1 MNLSK
6 ENQNSLKV
14 NEIKVGDIA
23 PTKFGIELMA
33 DAIQEQVNDGLLDP
47 LELAIKFN
55 GLEQLV
61 KSVKTRITENVLA
74 ELMKHPKGKAEV
86 LGASVSQMDS
96 IKYDFTDLPGWLELE
111 EQILMLKEKQKEIED
126 KEKTYHKGN
135 LPVKSVTSTFK
146 IQLSK

>member
-1 MNLSK
+1 MSY
-6 ENQNSLKV
+6 LKV
-14 NEIKVGDIA
+14 NEIITRVGDVA
-23 PTKFGIELMA
+23 FTKFAIELLA

-61 KSVKTRITENVLA
+61 KSVKTRITENVLT

-96 IKYDFTDLPGWLELE
+96 IKYDFSDLPGWSELE
-111 EQILMLKEKQKEIED
+111 EQIIALRLQQKEIED
-126 KEKTYHKGN
+126 VEKTYHKGD
-135 LPVKSVTSTFK
+135 LPIKSVTSTFK

>member
-1 MNLSK
+1 M
-6 ENQNSLKV
+6 NSLKV

-47 LELAIKFN
+47 LEVAIKFN
-55 GLEQLV
+55 SLEQLV
-61 KSVKTRITENVLA
+61 KSVKSRITENVLT

-86 LGASVSQMDS
+86 LGAVVSNMESV
-96 IKYDFTDLPGWLELE
+96 KYDFSDLPGWSELE
-111 EQILMLKEKQKEIED
+111 EQIIALRLQQKEIED
-126 KEKTYHKGN
+126 VEKEYHKGD
-135 LPVKSVTSTFK
+135 LPIKSVTSTFK

>member
-1 MNLSK
+1 M
-6 ENQNSLKV
+6 NSLKV

-33 DAIQEQVNDGLLDP
+33 DAIQEQVNEGLLDP

-61 KSVKTRITENVLA
+61 KSVKSRITENVIA

-86 LGASVSQMDS
+86 LGAVVSNMESV
-96 IKYDFTDLPGWLELE
+96 KYDYSDLPGWSELE
-111 EQILMLKEKQKEIED
+111 EQILALRWKQKEIED
-126 KEKTYHKGN
+126 VEKEYHKGD
-135 LPVKSVTSTFK
+135 LPIKSVTSTFK

>member
-1 MNLSK
+1 M
-6 ENQNSLKV
+6 NSLKV

-61 KSVKTRITENVLA
+61 KSVKTRITENVLT

-111 EQILMLKEKQKEIED
+111 EQIMMLKEKQKEIED

>member
-1 MNLSK
+1 M
-6 ENQNSLKV
+6 NSLKV

-33 DAIQEQVNDGLLDP
+33 DAIQEQVNEGLLDP

-55 GLEQLV
+55 SLEQLI
-61 KSVKTRITENVLA
+61 KSVKSRITENVLA

-86 LGASVSQMDS
+86 LGAVISNVEST
-96 IKYDFTDLPGWLELE
+96 KYDYSDLPGWSELE
-111 EQILMLKEKQKEIED
+111 EQISTLKEKQKEIED
-126 KEKTYHKGN
+126 KEKTYHKGD
-135 LPVKSVTSTFK
+135 LPIKSVTSTFK

>member
-1 MNLSK
+1 M
-6 ENQNSLKV
+6 NSLKV

-33 DAIQEQVNDGLLDP
+33 DAIKEQVDEGLLDP
-47 LELAIKFN
+47 LEVAIKFN
-55 GLEQLV
+55 SLEQLV
-61 KSVKTRITENVLA
+61 KSVKSRITENVLS

-96 IKYDFTDLPGWLELE
+96 IKYDFSDLPGWSELE
-111 EQILMLKEKQKEIED
+111 EQILALRWQQKEIED
-126 KEKTYHKGN
+126 KEKEYHKGD
-135 LPVKSVTSTFK
+135 LPIKSVTSTFK

>member
-1 MNLSK
+1 M
-6 ENQNSLKV
+6 NSLKV

-33 DAIQEQVNDGLLDP
+33 DAIKEQVDEGLLDP
-47 LELAIKFN
+47 LEIAIKFN
-55 GLEQLV
+55 SLEQLV
-61 KSVKTRITENVLA
+61 KSVKSRITENVLS

-96 IKYDFTDLPGWLELE
+96 VKYDFSDLPGWSELE
-111 EQILMLKEKQKEIED
+111 EQIIALRLQQKEIED
-126 KEKTYHKGN
+126 VEKEYHKGD
-135 LPVKSVTSTFK
+135 LPIKSVTSTFK

>member
-1 MNLSK
+1 MSY
-6 ENQNSLKV
+6 LKV
-14 NEIKVGDIA
+14 NEIITRVGDVA
-23 PTKFGIELMA
+23 FTKFAIELMA
-33 DAIQEQVNDGLLDP
+33 DAIQEQVNDGLLNP

-61 KSVKTRITENVLA
+61 KSVKTRITENVLS

-96 IKYDFTDLPGWLELE
+96 IKYDFSDLPGWLEIE
-111 EQILMLKEKQKEIED
+111 EQIIMLKEKQKEIED
-126 KEKTYHKGN
+126 KEKTYHKGD

>member
-1 MNLSK
+1 M
-6 ENQNSLKV
+6 NSLKV

-47 LELAIKFN
+47 LEVAIKFN
-55 GLEQLV
+55 SLEQLV
-61 KSVKTRITENVLA
+61 KSVKSRITENVLA

-86 LGASVSQMDS
+86 LGAVVSNMES
-96 IKYDFTDLPGWLELE
+96 TKYDYSDLPGWSELE
-111 EQILMLKEKQKEIED
+111 EQISALKEKQKEIED
-126 KEKTYHKGN
+126 KEKTYHKGD
-135 LPVKSVTSTFK
+135 LPIKSVTSTFK

>member
-1 MNLSK
+1 M
-6 ENQNSLKV
+6 NSLKV

-33 DAIQEQVNDGLLDP
+33 DAIKEQVDEGFLDP

-61 KSVKTRITENVLA
+61 KSVKSRITENVLT

-86 LGASVSQMDS
+86 LGAVVSNMES
-96 IKYDFTDLPGWLELE
+96 IKYDFSDLPGWCELE
-111 EQILMLKEKQKEIED
+111 EQITLLKEKQKEIED
-126 KEKTYHKGN
+126 KEKTYHKGD
-135 LPVKSVTSTFK
+135 LPIKSVTSTFK

>member
-1 MNLSK
+1 M
-6 ENQNSLKV
+6 NSLKV

-33 DAIQEQVNDGLLDP
+33 DAIQEQVNEGLLDP

-61 KSVKTRITENVLA
+61 KSVKSRITENVIA

-86 LGASVSQMDS
+86 LGAVVSNMES
-96 IKYDFTDLPGWLELE
+96 IKYDFSDLPGWSELE
-111 EQILMLKEKQKEIED
+111 EQILALRWKQKEIED
-126 KEKTYHKGN
+126 VEKEYHKGD
-135 LPVKSVTSTFK
+135 LPIKSVTSTFK

>member
-1 MNLSK
+1 MSY
-6 ENQNSLKV
+6 LKV
-14 NEIKVGDIA
+14 NEIITRVGDVA
-23 PTKFGIELMA
+23 FTKFAIELLA

-86 LGASVSQMDS
+86 LGASVSQIDS
-96 IKYDFTDLPGWLELE
+96 VKYDFTDLAGWLELE
-111 EQILMLKEKQKEIED
+111 EQIIMLKEKQKDIED

>member
-1 MNLSK
+1 M
-6 ENQNSLKV
+6 NSLKV

-33 DAIQEQVNDGLLDP
+33 DALQEQVNDGLLDP

-61 KSVKTRITENVLA
+61 KSVKSRITANVLS

-86 LGASVSQMDS
+86 LGAVVSNME
-96 IKYDFTDLPGWLELE
+96 IVKYDFSDLPGWSELE
-111 EQILMLKEKQKEIED
+111 EQIIALRLQQKEIED
-126 KEKTYHKGN
+126 VEKEYHKGD
-135 LPVKSVTSTFK
+135 LPIKSVTSTFK

>member
-1 MNLSK
+1 M
-6 ENQNSLKV
+6 NSLKV

-33 DAIQEQVNDGLLDP
+33 DAIQEQVNDGLLNP

-61 KSVKTRITENVLA
+61 KSVKSRITENVLS

-96 IKYDFTDLPGWLELE
+96 IKYDFTDLAGWLEIE
-111 EQILMLKEKQKEIED
+111 EQIIMLKEKQKDIED

>member
-1 MNLSK
+1 M
-6 ENQNSLKV
+6 NSLKV

-47 LELAIKFN
+47 LEVAIKFN
-55 GLEQLV
+55 SLEQLV
-61 KSVKTRITENVLA
+61 KSVKTRITENVLS

-86 LGASVSQMDS
+86 LGAVISNMEST
-96 IKYDFTDLPGWLELE
+96 KYDYTDLPGWLELE
-111 EQILMLKEKQKEIED
+111 EQISTLKEKQKEIED
-126 KEKTYHKGN
+126 KEKTYHKGD
-135 LPVKSVTSTFK
+135 LPIKSVTSTFK

>member
-1 MNLSK
+1 MSY
-6 ENQNSLKV
+6 LKV
-14 NEIKVGDIA
+14 NEIITRVGDVA
-23 PTKFGIELMA
+23 FTKFAIELLA

-61 KSVKTRITENVLA
+61 KSVKSRITENVLT

-111 EQILMLKEKQKEIED
+111 EQMLMLKEKQKEIED

>member
-1 MNLSK
+1 MNSNT
-6 ENQNSLKV
+6 ERQNFLMV
-14 NEIKVGDIA
+14 NELKVGDIA

-61 KSVKTRITENVLA
+61 KSVKSRITENVLT

-96 IKYDFTDLPGWLELE
+96 VKYDFSDLPGWSELE
-111 EQILMLKEKQKEIED
+111 EQITLLKEKQKEIED
-126 KEKTYHKGN
+126 KEKTYHKGD
-135 LPVKSVTSTFK
+135 LPIKSVTSTFK

>member
-1 MNLSK
+1 M
-6 ENQNSLKV
+6 NSLKV

-33 DAIQEQVNDGLLDP
+33 DAIQEQVNEGLLDP
-47 LELAIKFN
+47 LEVAIKFN
-55 GLEQLV
+55 SLEQLV
-61 KSVKTRITENVLA
+61 KSVKSRITENVLA

-96 IKYDFTDLPGWLELE
+96 IKYDFSHLPGWSEYE
-111 EQILMLKEKQKEIED
+111 EQLIALRLQQKEIED
-126 KEKTYHKGN
+126 VEKEYHKGD
-135 LPVKSVTSTFK
+135 LPIKSVTSTFK

>member
-1 MNLSK
+1 MSY
-6 ENQNSLKV
+6 LKV
-14 NEIKVGDIA
+14 SEMKMGDIA

-33 DAIQEQVNDGLLDP
+33 DAIQEEVNNGLIDP

-55 GLEQLV
+55 GIEQLV

-96 IKYDFTDLPGWLELE
+96 VKYDFSDLPGWLELE
-111 EQILMLKEKQKEIED
+111 EHIIMLKEKQKEIED
-126 KEKTYHKGN
+126 KEKTYHKGD
-135 LPVKSVTSTFK
+135 LPIKSVTSTFK

>member
-1 MNLSK
+1 M
-6 ENQNSLKV
+6 NSLRV
-14 NEIKVGDIA
+14 NEIKLGDIA

-33 DAIQEQVNDGLLDP
+33 DAIQEQVNEGLLDP

-61 KSVKTRITENVLA
+61 KSVKSRITENVLS

-86 LGASVSQMDS
+86 LGAVVSNMESV
-96 IKYDFTDLPGWLELE
+96 KYDFSDLPGWSELE
-111 EQILMLKEKQKEIED
+111 EQIIALRLQQKEIED
-126 KEKTYHKGN
+126 VEKEYHKGD
-135 LPVKSVTSTFK
+135 LPIKSVTSTFK